1 MKKLF
6 LAVLAVSLIVIG
18 CASRQTLS
26 DKVLLEKKSGNG
38 GVTKIYPVSA
48 DQAWEIT
55 EAVFRWEKTDE
66 VNENREENY
75 MLASSGMKMAAF
87 GSVMGVW
94 IEPVDQTT
102 TKITVI
108 VKQRGNCCE
117 FTNLTL
123 KRFFQSFEKGVAIVT
138 SGRKLPAI
146 SP

>member
-1 MKKLF
+1 MEKLF
-6 LAVLAVSLIVIG
+6 LAVLTVSLLVIG

-26 DKVLLEKKSGNG
+26 DKVILEKKSGTG
-38 GVTKIYPVSA
+38 GVTKSYPVSA

-55 EAVFRWEKTDE
+55 SSVFRWEKTDE
-66 VNENREENY
+66 VIENREENY

-94 IEPVDQTT
+94 IEPVDQIT

-108 VKQRGNCCE
+108 LKQRGNCCE

-123 KRFFQSFEKGVAIVT
+123 KRFFQNFEKGVSIVK